1 MPAPSLAQARRTL
14 GKLGEAAALA
24 YLQAQGY
31 TLLQRNWRCRYGELD
46 LVMQQASEVVFVEVR
61 TRRSPTTSAPEE
73 SLTASKQARL
83 IALAQHYLAAQ
94 VQAASV
100 LGVPAAEPPVWRI
113 DVILLEINRKGEIT
127 RLEHLCHAIEG

>member
-1 MPAPSLAQARRTL
+1 LAQARRTL

-73 SLTASKQARL
+73 SLTATKQARL
-83 IALAQHYLAAQ
+83 ITLAQHYLAAQ
-94 VQAASV
+94 VQATSE
-100 LGVPAAEPPVWRI
+100 LDVPTAEPPAWRI
-113 DVILLEINRKGEIT
+113 DVIVLEVNRNGEIT

>member
-1 MPAPSLAQARRTL
+1 ML

-46 LVMQQASEVVFVEVR
+46 LVMQHAHEVVFVEVR

-73 SLTASKQARL
+73 SLNATKQARL

-94 VQAASV
+94 VQATGE
-100 LGVPAAEPPVWRI
+100 LDLPAAEPPVWRI